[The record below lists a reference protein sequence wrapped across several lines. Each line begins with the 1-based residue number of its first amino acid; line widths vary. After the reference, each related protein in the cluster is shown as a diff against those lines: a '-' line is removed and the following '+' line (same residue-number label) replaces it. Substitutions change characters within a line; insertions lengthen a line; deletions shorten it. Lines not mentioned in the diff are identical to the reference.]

1 MVYTKAFQIFWKV
14 YRLLQ
19 PNIWQHIHNWWST
32 GGAGRGRD
40 ESGRR
45 YYLADD
51 SRSFSSLRGYRGLL
65 QQDYSHQ
72 FRSCEAG
79 RAGGCNRSK
88 HGVRLRILDPFI
100 SAPAALL
107 LWSLSGLGT
116 TDRIF
121 QSPVSPVPGCR
132 LHTAVPELSSVNSNW
147 MAPCPPAPPPP
158 PRNVQ

>member
-1 MVYTKAFQIFWKV
+1 MHPNSVLHQQHNKLWYIQ
-14 YRLLQ
+14 RLFRYSEKCTGCCS
-19 PNIWQHIHNWWST
+19 PTFGST
-32 GGAGRGRD
+32 SIIGDQQAGRGGAGRGRD

-100 SAPAALL
+100 SAPAGLL
-107 LWSLSGLGT
+107 CSDHCPGSGQRIEYSSL
-116 TDRIF
+116 
-121 QSPVSPVPGCR
+121 Q
-132 LHTAVPELSSVNSNW
+132 
-147 MAPCPPAPPPP
+147 CPPCQAADFTPPC
-158 PRNVQ
+158 QS